1 MKRPIINNEIEA
13 VVKIKSFQQIKVQDQ
28 MASLVSSDTFRE
40 KLIPIL
46 LKIFQNMS

>member
-28 MASLVSSDTFRE
+28 MASLVSSDTHLE
-40 KLIPIL
+40 K
-46 LKIFQNMS
+46 S